1 MEPVVKDLPNISEF
15 SNLSHLPYLATG
27 ILLVDVFVLFLTRYY
42 PEKVGGDTLNEWYDR
57 FGLEGVIADVGIILI
72 GFLLGQFFYTRYIA
86 PTYGWKPLL
95 FVLLVVGI
103 QVVHDVAFYYGVIK
117 PIPKGVNDMIDTYK
131 RYADENGALIIPGDS
146 LLMIGSALVTFGLES
161 IPAEWAAAAGVLGLY
176 TLPHILN
183 TKKQG
188 TYKWVS
194 PAEQAAEDAAAKQKK
209 KQEVEM
215 ERELSPW
222 SLLQP
227 QVQQANPLMAER
239 KSMW

>member
-15 SNLSHLPYLATG
+15 SKVEHLPFLVAG
-27 ILLVDVFVLFLTRYY
+27 ILIVDVIALFLTRYF

-57 FGLEGVIADVGIILI
+57 FGLEGVIADVGIILL
-72 GFLLGQFFYTRYIA
+72 GFLLGQFLYTRFIA

-95 FVLLVVGI
+95 FVLTVVVI
-103 QVVHDVAFYYGVIK
+103 QVVHDIAFYYGVIR
-117 PIPKGVNDMIDTYK
+117 PIPKGTNDMIDTYK
-131 RYADENGALIIPGDS
+131 RYAEENGGLIIPGDS

-161 IPAEWAAAAGVLGLY
+161 IPTEWAVFAGVLAAY
-176 TLPHILN
+176 ALPHILN

-188 TYKWVS
+188 SYRWVS
-194 PAEQAAEDAAAKQKK
+194 PAEVAKEEEAAKQKMK
-209 KQEVEM
+209 EQVEM
-215 ERELSPW
+215 ERETSPW

-227 QVQQANPLMAER
+227 KVQQANPLMAER